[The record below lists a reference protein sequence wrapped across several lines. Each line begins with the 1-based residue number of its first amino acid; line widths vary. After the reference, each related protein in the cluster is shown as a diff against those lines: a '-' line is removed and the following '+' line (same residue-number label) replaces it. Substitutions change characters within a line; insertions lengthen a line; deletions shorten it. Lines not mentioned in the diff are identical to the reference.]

1 MEEKIHNLDLV
12 EETVLDC
19 LAKRDDYV
27 IFGGFAAKI
36 LVDVAHSN
44 DIDIFVNDPGG
55 VVEIC
60 KDLKSK
66 NGWRMT
72 KDEYISN
79 LHLTV
84 MERNG
89 FTADIINGSSTG
101 VLFIQTRRKIN
112 YEHWR
117 LNVVDPAHLLL
128 SKILQLSYSAQQN
141 DKRQRDIIVVERLR
155 SIVTPNAV
163 EKALKTFSPY
173 TWLATS
179 TWL

>member
-1 MEEKIHNLDLV
+1 MEELTHNLDLV
-12 EETVLDC
+12 EETVLDS
-19 LAKRDDYV
+19 LANRDDYV
-27 IFGGFAAKI
+27 IFGGYAAMI

-60 KDLKSK
+60 EDLNSKD
-66 NGWRMT
+66 GWRMT

-79 LHLTV
+79 IHLTV

-101 VLFIQTRRKIN
+101 VLFIQTRHKIN
-112 YEHWR
+112 YKHWH
-117 LNVVDPAHLLL
+117 LYVVDPAHLLL
-128 SKILQLSYSAQQN
+128 SKILQLSYPAQQK

-155 SIVTPNAV
+155 SIVSPNAV

>member
-1 MEEKIHNLDLV
+1 
-12 EETVLDC
+12 
-19 LAKRDDYV
+19 
-27 IFGGFAAKI
+27 
-36 LVDVAHSN
+36 
-44 DIDIFVNDPGG
+44 
-55 VVEIC
+55 
-60 KDLKSK
+60 
-66 NGWRMT
+66 
-72 KDEYISN
+72 
-79 LHLTV
+79 